1 MRKLL
6 TLLFIIPLF
15 VTGQE
20 KGINFEHNGN
30 WEKIKAKAKAENK
43 HIFVDCF
50 TTWCGPCIWMAEN
63 VFPQENVGTFFN
75 ANFVNLKLQ
84 MDQTKKDTEEVK
96 SWYSEATRFAKDYG
110 VRAYPTFLIFSP
122 NGELVHRM
130 VGGGEAESFIAR
142 AKEGL
147 NPETQYVT
155 LVKKFEA
162 NPKDA
167 AIAKSLAKAAQ
178 SAYDEAMS
186 SKAITAF
193 IESVGVEGALTSDNI
208 DLLLQGA
215 TSSKSA
221 SYGIIKDNMKK
232 VDALLEETQKPG
244 SSNDILSSILVY
256 ELVMPKIGKAETP
269 SVDFVALQK
278 EIEQVHPYVDMTSSL
293 ARAKAQYY
301 GRVKNW
307 PAFKDAVDEFV
318 KVGSK
323 RLSPQDLN
331 SFAWTIFENCDDAAC
346 ITSAL
351 AWSKKSLEAGENAA
365 YLDTYANLLYKS
377 GDKANAIK
385 WQEKALVAASES
397 EKENYQ
403 AILNKMK
410 AGEPTWD

>member
-6 TLLFIIPLF
+6 TLLFIIPFF

-20 KGINFEHNGN
+20 KGIHFEHNSN
-30 WEKIKAKAKAENK
+30 WDKVKAKAKAENK

-63 VFPQENVGTFFN
+63 VFPQENVGSFFN

-84 MDQTKKDTEEVK
+84 MDQTKKDTDEVK
-96 SWYSEATRFAKDYG
+96 SWYTEATRFAKDYD

-122 NGELVHRM
+122 DGELVHRM
-130 VGGGEAESFIAR
+130 VGGGEAEAFIAR

-147 NPETQYVT
+147 HPETQYVT
-155 LVKKFEA
+155 LVQKFES

-178 SAYDEAMS
+178 SAYDEVMA
-186 SKAITAF
+186 SKAIAAF
-193 IESVGVEGALTSDNI
+193 IETVGVDGALTSDNI

-232 VDALLEETQKPG
+232 VDLLLAKGKGEKN
-244 SSNDILSSILVY
+244 SNDVLSAVLTR
-256 ELVMPKIGKAETP
+256 ELVMPKMNRGEYTP
-269 SVDFVALQK
+269 VDFVALQK
-278 EIEQVHPYVDMTSSL
+278 EIENAHPYVDMKSSIAL
-293 ARAKAQYY
+293 SKAQYY
-301 GRVKNW
+301 GFHKDW
-307 PAFKDAVDEFV
+307 PIFKDAVNEFV
-318 KVGSK
+318 Q
-323 RLSPQDLN
+323 LSNKAISPEMLN
-331 SFAWTIFENCDDAAC
+331 SFAWTIFENCNDAAC

-351 AWSKKSLEAGENAA
+351 TWSKRSLEGGENAA

-377 GDKANAIK
+377 GDKVNAIK
-385 WQEKALVAASES
+385 WQEKALGAASVG

-403 AILNKMK
+403 ATLDKMK
-410 AGEPTWD
+410 AGQPTWD